1 MIPLTRKTNS
11 LSPLSKKR
19 ALTNNSYSSS
29 KNRNYTTKTTSLTT
43 HNYYNIENT
52 SSKSDE
58 FNFKFNNL
66 LKEKNIVI
74 QKLQNQINKS
84 IYKSKE
90 KSQKLIVQQNII
102 DSLKEQINQL
112 KEELSTKNL
121 MLKQNRNIENKIFQ
135 LQKEYLDEHNN
146 SGNSI
151 IYLESIKEYMNK
163 LMAKEEEINGY
174 KQRIKILTLK
184 LKEKENEIIKKNE
197 LLKKYIMFAREGYT
211 NLQTN
216 SNINENYESISHST
230 GKKAKSL
237 KSQNFSKMSSSIIN
251 SNYYMK
257 DSSIKEDISTLSI
270 PSITI
275 LVLPFGTFIFNFKRP
290 STP

>member
-11 LSPLSKKR
+11 LSPLSRKR

-29 KNRNYTTKTTSLTT
+29 KNRNYTTKTTSLNT
-43 HNYYNIENT
+43 HNYYNIENI
-52 SSKSDE
+52 SNKSDE

-84 IYKSKE
+84 MYKLKE
-90 KSQKLIVQQNII
+90 KNQKLIVQQNII

-135 LQKEYLDEHNN
+135 LQKEYLDDHNN

-163 LMAKEEEINGY
+163 LMSKEEEITGY
-174 KQRIKILTLK
+174 KQKIKFLSMK
-184 LKEKENEIIKKNE
+184 LKEKENEIIKKND
-197 LLKKYIMFAREGYT
+197 LLKKYIMFTREGYT

-216 SNINENYESISHST
+216 SNYNENYENISHST

-237 KSQNFSKMSSSIIN
+237 KNQNFSKMSSSIVN
-251 SNYYMK
+251 SNYHLK
-257 DSSIKEDISTLSI
+257 DSSEKEDIKHINLHTNKYLTESSERI
-270 PSITI
+270 NI
-275 LVLPFGTFIFNFKRP
+275 KRKN
-290 STP
+290 